1 MDMLARRPL
10 GRSGIEVS
18 SIGLGGNTFGPPRLD
33 QEATTSV
40 VRAALDAGVNFLDTA
55 IVYGEGWSETFVGRA
70 LHGRRDEMVLATKCN
85 FFNLGEQS
93 PADRVRAQAHESLRK
108 LDTDRIDLLQVHFPS
123 DEVPVEELL
132 GVLDETVREGIV
144 RAVGVCNY
152 ASWRLAEAQCAALL
166 AGTTAFVTVQN
177 HHSLLARE
185 SEPEVL
191 PYCRRNGIGFLP
203 YHPLA
208 GGFLTGKYRQG
219 QPPPPGTRG
228 AAGSPIVTSMRTEQ
242 NWQLLDQLERFAGAR
257 GRALGELAIA
267 WLLADQAVSSVI
279 AGVSNPQQLQA
290 NIAAATWSLD
300 EAELAEL
307 DEILPAGRRIGP
319 ERPPYG

>member
-1 MDMLARRPL
+1 MDALARRPL

-18 SIGLGGNTFGPPRLD
+18 CVGLGGNTFGPPRLD
-33 QEATTSV
+33 QDATTAV
-40 VRAALDAGVNFLDTA
+40 VRAALDAGVNFIDTA

-70 LHGRRDEMVLATKCN
+70 VHGQRDEMVLATKCN

-123 DEVPVEELL
+123 DEVPVEELM
-132 GVLDETVREGIV
+132 GVLDEMMRAGIV

-152 ASWRLAEAQCAALL
+152 ASWRLAEAQCAALR

-191 PYCRRNGIGFLP
+191 PYCRRHGIGFLP

-208 GGFLTGKYRQG
+208 GGFLTGKYRPG
-219 QPPPPGTRG
+219 EPPPPGTRG
-228 AAGSPIVTSMRTEQ
+228 AAGSPIVTSMSTEQ
-242 NWQLLDQLERFAGAR
+242 NWQLLDRLERFAEAR
-257 GRALGELAIA
+257 GRTPGELAIA

-279 AGVSNPQQLQA
+279 AGVSNPGQLQA
-290 NIAAATWSLD
+290 NVAAAGWTLD
-300 EAELAEL
+300 EADLVEL
-307 DEILPAGRRIGP
+307 DEVLAPGRRIGP